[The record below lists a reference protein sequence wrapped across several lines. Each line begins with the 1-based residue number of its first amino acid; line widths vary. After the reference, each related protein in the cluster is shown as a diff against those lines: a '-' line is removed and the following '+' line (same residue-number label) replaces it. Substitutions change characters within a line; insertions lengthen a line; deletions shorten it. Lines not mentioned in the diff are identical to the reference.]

1 MPPGLSS
8 RKAESPPEVFF
19 DAPAYLAL
27 AHLLQSLARSHNCD
41 DTVFGIIR
49 RFCASSR
56 GFQPGAQP
64 ARGAAGRDLPNS
76 AQRGCFPRAAAGVA
90 KGAPL
95 ASRFQIVLSYVVESR
110 S

>member
-41 DTVFGIIR
+41 ETVFGIVR

-56 GFQPGAQP
+56 CFQPGAQP
-64 ARGAAGRDLPNS
+64 ARWHLEDAARGIRGIRLLHWIWLPSLDRKSTRLNS
-76 AQRGCFPRAAAGVA
+76 
-90 KGAPL
+90 
-95 ASRFQIVLSYVVESR
+95 SH
-110 S
+110 